1 MGGIGAEAIKAP
13 EPAPEF
19 GGIFWALRA
28 SDPSAARDPKWGLA
42 SVLVRS
48 AGSAKSRPA
57 LTCDAIPNGE
67 TPARPRNTIS
77 NGETLGAQHD
87 TSPNGEIPERPRNA
101 RPRIV
106 IPAPRRNPRPESV
119 IPAPGRNAHPEK

>member
-1 MGGIGAEAIKAP
+1 MGGIGAEAIEAP

-19 GGIFWALRA
+19 GGIFWALWA
-28 SDPSAARDPKWGLA
+28 SDPSATRDPEWGLA

-48 AGSAKSRPA
+48 AGSAKSRSAP
-57 LTCDAIPNGE
+57 TCDVIPNGE
-67 TPARPRNTIS
+67 TLARSCDAIL
-77 NGETLGAQHD
+77 NGETPGAQHD
-87 TSPNGEIPERPRNA
+87 TGPNGEIPERSCNA
-101 RPRIV
+101 RPGIV